1 MTALIAAVRHSRRI
15 WMISRIGISH
25 DENIMGG
32 ERCFVAYDLPFV
44 IRSYD
49 SPHTVTVPAE
59 SFDHCQP
66 RQPRRSRRSL
76 PAVTFLLTDR

>member
-1 MTALIAAVRHSRRI
+1 
-15 WMISRIGISH
+15 
-25 DENIMGG
+25 MGD
-32 ERCFVAYDLPFV
+32 ERCFVAILLFV
-44 IRSYD
+44 KRSYD

-76 PAVTFLLTDR
+76 LAVTFLLTG